1 MIKKG
6 SKVLITSIDKTQ
18 IGHNKLYP
26 SDMVEYIGTVA
37 TVLIRK
43 TEKGNVE
50 VKTEDNQTRIFLKSD
65 LIDLNLTKKQ
75 QHEWAKYLKVRDTEQ
90 GEQYSWYSILTD
102 VYGHKIGLERVLGLE
117 PFTLDIDIYSD
128 IIG

>member
-6 SKVLITSIDKTQ
+6 SKVLIASLNKSMV
-18 IGHNKLYP
+18 GSYKLYP
-26 SDMVEYIGTVA
+26 QSMDEYIGTVA
-37 TVLIRK
+37 IVLVRK
-43 TEKGNVE
+43 TEDGNVA

-75 QHEWAKYLKVRDTEQ
+75 QHEWTKYLKIRDIEQ
-90 GEQYSWYSILTD
+90 GEPYSWFSILTD
-102 VYGHKIGLERVLGLE
+102 EYGHKQGLERVLGIE
-117 PFTLDIDIYSD
+117 PFTLDVDIYSD